1 MNAMMQSA
9 NRQELIETAV
19 DDSGVDVEDILSDNT
34 PAISTMPPMGSTSD
48 NGQSG
53 KAGQVDL
60 DLIQFLGAVII
71 QPFYYGDF
79 MQRIYKWGKYIL
91 GLFVLIIVF
100 AFSSDKCYA
109 EEYSRNTPED

>member
-1 MNAMMQSA
+1 MQYTDSLLSQVEEIVGTYMGTTNTKYDEMMKSLHECYDVVRA

-60 DLIQFLGAVII
+60 DLI
-71 QPFYYGDF
+71 
-79 MQRIYKWGKYIL
+79 
-91 GLFVLIIVF
+91 
-100 AFSSDKCYA
+100 
-109 EEYSRNTPED
+109 